1 MIQFLI
7 LFKSP
12 NLKFRTIPISQIYPI
27 CDWNI
32 IKLLFTWIS
41 LTLIIRIL
49 IYISPLIVK
58 SILTNNSFSSAHE
71 TIIEA
76 YIKTCLKQKH
86 EELTMT
92 PQYWS
97 SVVAFSPLEIHQ
109 SVRWF
114 ARVEAVERKRRFLS
128 TGYRRS
134 PSAMEGLWLARKV
147 SVRRDRVLRKKEEL
161 RFRCQWRQNVKD
173 GVKTKRT
180 QGIETELVRFNLT
193 RVRVGKKEE
202 TSDMNFILWV
212 LNRYETGNVKGTKRI
227 LTFLVVIDCFINFL
241 LLLWDDCLIRLHWK
255 FFDHFKQ
262 LFVTKKV
269 KMMYKK
275 TEDCSGTMIVMEN
288 WPCKC
293 CLTLSI

>member
-7 LFKSP
+7 SVKSP
-12 NLKFRTIPISQIYPI
+12 NLKFPTIPISQIYPI
-27 CDWNI
+27 CDWNVA
-32 IKLLFTWIS
+32 KLLFTSIS

-49 IYISPLIVK
+49 IGLYISPLIVK
-58 SILTNNSFSSAHE
+58 SILTNNSFSSPQE
-71 TIIEA
+71 TIVEA
-76 YIKTCLKQKH
+76 YIKTSLKQKH

-92 PQYWS
+92 PQYRS
-97 SVVAFSPLEIHQ
+97 SVVAFSPLGIRQ

-147 SVRRDRVLRKKEEL
+147 SVRRGRVLLKKEEL
-161 RFRCQWRQNVKD
+161 WFRCQWRQNVKD
-173 GVKTKRT
+173 GVKTKRI

-193 RVRVGKKEE
+193 RLRVGKKEE

-241 LLLWDDCLIRLHWK
+241 LPLRDNCLIRLHWE
-255 FFDHFKQ
+255 FLDHF
-262 LFVTKKV
+262 
-269 KMMYKK
+269 
-275 TEDCSGTMIVMEN
+275 
-288 WPCKC
+288 
-293 CLTLSI
+293 

>member
-7 LFKSP
+7 LVKSP
-12 NLKFRTIPISQIYPI
+12 NLKFRTIPVSQTYPI
-27 CDWNI
+27 CDWNVA
-32 IKLLFTWIS
+32 KLLFTLIS

-49 IYISPLIVK
+49 TYISPLIVK
-58 SILTNNSFSSAHE
+58 SILTNNYFSSPHE

-76 YIKTCLKQKH
+76 YIKTSLKQKH
-86 EELTMT
+86 GELTMT

-97 SVVAFSPLEIHQ
+97 SVVAFSPLGIHQ
-109 SVRWF
+109 SARWF

-173 GVKTKRT
+173 GVKTKRI

-193 RVRVGKKEE
+193 RLRAGKKEK
-202 TSDMNFILWV
+202 TSDMNFILRV
-212 LNRYETGNVKGTKRI
+212 LNRYETGNVICTKRI

-241 LLLWDDCLIRLHWK
+241 LLL
-255 FFDHFKQ
+255 Q
-262 LFVTKKV
+262 
-269 KMMYKK
+269 
-275 TEDCSGTMIVMEN
+275 MIVWYAFIEN
-288 WPCKC
+288 F
-293 CLTLSI
+293 SIILKNFL